1 MRRLWAMSDLTREEL
16 RRAAGR
22 SILLVPIG
30 ATEQH
35 GPHLAVGTDH
45 LVAEHVAHQVA
56 ELLDETPIIVA
67 PTLPVGLS
75 QHHLPFGGTL
85 SFTPETFFRM
95 LVEVGESAVKSGF
108 ASVFF
113 LNGHGG
119 NVEVAAAASRE
130 VTHRT
135 GRSSGSGSY
144 WIMSWGKLVAEG
156 MGADARLPG
165 HAGAFETSIV
175 LALQSDLVPVAP
187 PSRDGDFGRPGS
199 SFFGPYHESHPGA
212 WEAIDGWSDSPIRAS
227 AELGKRILSIVVEE
241 TARGVKDFAS
251 NARMEQR

>member
-1 MRRLWAMSDLTREEL
+1 MRRPWAMSDLTREEL
-16 RRAAGR
+16 RGVAEN
-22 SILLVPIG
+22 SVLVVPIG

-45 LVAEHVAHQVA
+45 LVAEHVAHKVA
-56 ELLDETPIIVA
+56 EALDATQILVA
-67 PTLPVGLS
+67 PTLPIGLS

-95 LVEVGESAVKSGF
+95 LVEIGESAVTSGF
-108 ASVFF
+108 ASIFF

-130 VTHRT
+130 VAHRT
-135 GRSSGSGSY
+135 GRSAGSGSY
-144 WIMSWGKLVAEG
+144 WIMSWEKLVASG
-156 MGADARLPG
+156 IGVDVRLPG

-175 LALQSDLVPVAP
+175 LALEPDLVPTELP
-187 PSRDGDFGRPGS
+187 NRDGDFGRPGP

-212 WEAIDGWSDSPIRAS
+212 WEAIDGWSDSPMRAS
-227 AELGKRILSIVVEE
+227 AELGRSILGIVVEE
-241 TARGVKDFAS
+241 TARGIKEFAAKS
-251 NARMEQR
+251 RVEQT